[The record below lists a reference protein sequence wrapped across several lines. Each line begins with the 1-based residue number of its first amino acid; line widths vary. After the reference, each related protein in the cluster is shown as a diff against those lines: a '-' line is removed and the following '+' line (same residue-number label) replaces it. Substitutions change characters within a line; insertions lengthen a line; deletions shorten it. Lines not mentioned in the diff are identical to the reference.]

1 MNKRYHL
8 TKGVI
13 NYPFFLFIALVTF
26 FSCRREENLGL
37 EVLPENNQVGV
48 VVVDTFSI
56 VARTEQR
63 DSVRT
68 DERGTM
74 LAGYYNDPVF
84 GSVNAKLYSQFVP
97 EDEGLNLSDYILDS
111 AVLTLR
117 YDVDNGILYTKSI
130 TDSTDD
136 IDPLS
141 LMIYELDEDLYLD
154 SSYYNSSSISVKPT
168 LIGSISNYTPNIVDS
183 IEVDSINEPPSVR
196 IRLDDTWANDLLA
209 SGALSSRSSLLN
221 EMKGLAIIADSNSS
235 GPEQGTILYLNPNS
249 IYTRLTFY
257 YRTRTSSSD
266 PYEVETFELI
276 IDPTTARFNRYETNH
291 LGSEVDIAL
300 GDNNLGAEKLYL
312 QGLGGTIFNF
322 ETTSFMEYFKERDA
336 IINLVE
342 FIVPVSQEYNT
353 YAPMPSAFFKAYDE
367 NGAENFIVD
376 QTETSHID
384 GSFDSQQMQYRFV
397 ITRFIQNVILDYKE
411 GEINNFG
418 FAVVP
423 TNEATFA
430 NRSVVNGY
438 NPSSGDRIRL
448 RIVYTPL

>member
-117 YDVDNGILYTKSI
+117 YDIDNGYLYTKSI
-130 TDSTDD
+130 VDSSDD
-136 IDPLS
+136 IDPIS
-141 LMIYELDEDLYLD
+141 LMVYELDQDLNID
-154 SSYYNSSSISVKPT
+154 STYYHFQNATTKPA
-168 LIGSISNYTPNIVDS
+168 LLGSIHNFTPNIIDS
-183 IEVDSINEPPSVR
+183 IEVDSINEPASVR
-196 IRLDDTWANDLLA
+196 IRLDDAWANDLLA
-209 SGALSSRSSLLN
+209 SGSMSTRDGLLSY
-221 EMKGLAIIADSNSS
+221 MKGLAIVADSTMS
-235 GPEQGTILYLNPNS
+235 GPGEGTILYLNPYS

-257 YRTRTSSSD
+257 YRTRESASD
-266 PYEVETFELI
+266 PYEPETFELI
-276 IDPTTARFNRYETNH
+276 IDPNTARFNHYETNH
-291 LGSEVDIAL
+291 LGSEVDMAF
-300 GDNNLGAEKLYL
+300 GDENIGAEKLYL

-353 YAPMPSAFFKAYDE
+353 YAPMPAAYFKAYSE
-367 NGAENFIVD
+367 NGQENFIVD

-384 GSFDSQQMQYRFV
+384 GAYDSDELRYRFV
-397 ITRFIQNVILDYKE
+397 ITRFIQNVVLDYKE
-411 GEINNFG
+411 GVINNFG
-418 FAVVP
+418 FAIVP

-430 NRSVVNGY
+430 NRTVVHGY
-438 NPSSGDRIRL
+438 NPSSGDRIKM